1 MLIPGIFRY
10 IMALSVWET
19 ADGRILCTGIL
30 PYRAVRHLPTH
41 MLISKKENVMKK
53 AIVLSL
59 ALTLALGMTGCAK
72 TENAPAAESSV
83 ETVSEASSEAAEETT
98 TEAAEETSTAA
109 AEEASK
115 SEGVMNYEEY
125 MAAELDSEVVVETY
139 VQAKQS
145 WWEDKATFY
154 TQDKDGAYFIY
165 NMPCSEEDYE
175 KLVPGTKIK
184 VTGYKAEWSGEI
196 EVADVS
202 SFEIEDGEYIAEP
215 LDVTDLL
222 GKDELI
228 DHQNELVSFKGM
240 TVEAAGQDADGNDVA
255 YLYNYDG
262 SGSEGDDLY
271 FNVSLNGETYTFT
284 VESYLCDKDSDV
296 YKAVEALNIGDK
308 IDMEG
313 FLYWYE
319 GVNPHITSVTAAE

>member
-1 MLIPGIFRY
+1 
-10 IMALSVWET
+10 
-19 ADGRILCTGIL
+19 
-30 PYRAVRHLPTH
+30 
-41 MLISKKENVMKK
+41 MKK

-115 SEGVMNYEEY
+115 SEGVLNYEEY

>member
-1 MLIPGIFRY
+1 
-10 IMALSVWET
+10 MALSLTFAFPAAVMAEDTTVAEET
-19 ADGRILCTGIL
+19 AD
-30 PYRAVRHLPTH
+30 
-41 MLISKKENVMKK
+41 
-53 AIVLSL
+53 
-59 ALTLALGMTGCAK
+59 
-72 TENAPAAESSV
+72 
-83 ETVSEASSEAAEETT
+83 
-98 TEAAEETSTAA
+98 STAEDA
-109 AEEASK
+109 DVK
-115 SEGVMNYEEY
+115 SEGVMTHDEY
-125 MAAELDSEVVVETY
+125 LAAAVDDEVTIETY

-255 YLYNYDG
+255 FLYNYDG

>member
-1 MLIPGIFRY
+1 
-10 IMALSVWET
+10 MALSLTFAFPT
-19 ADGRILCTGIL
+19 A
-30 PYRAVRHLPTH
+30 
-41 MLISKKENVMKK
+41 VM
-53 AIVLSL
+53 
-59 ALTLALGMTGCAK
+59 
-72 TENAPAAESSV
+72 AED
-83 ETVSEASSEAAEETT
+83 TTAAEETADD
-98 TEAAEETSTAA
+98 TEAADSTAEDA
-109 AEEASK
+109 DVK
-115 SEGVMNYEEY
+115 SEGVMTHDEY
-125 MAAELDSEVVVETY
+125 LAAAVDDEVTIETY

>member
-1 MLIPGIFRY
+1 
-10 IMALSVWET
+10 
-19 ADGRILCTGIL
+19 
-30 PYRAVRHLPTH
+30 
-41 MLISKKENVMKK
+41 MKK
-53 AIVLSL
+53 LLAMVLTVS
-59 ALTLALGMTGCAK
+59 MTAAMVGCGQAAET
-72 TENAPAAESSV
+72 TETAAESTAV
-83 ETVSEASSEAAEETT
+83 ETVESTAAEETA
-98 TEAAEETSTAA
+98 TESAEESTA
-109 AEEASK
+109 AEEAAGDVLSYADY
-115 SEGVMNYEEY
+115 V
-125 MAAELDSEVVVETY
+125 AADLDSEVTIESY

-196 EVADVS
+196 EIADVS

-228 DHQNELVSFKGM
+228 DHQNQHVTYTDL
-240 TVEAAGQDADGNDVA
+240 TVEAAGQDADGNDVP

-271 FNVSLNGETYTFT
+271 FNVSSNGETYTFL

-296 YKAVEALNIGDK
+296 YKAVKNLQIGDT
-308 IDMEG
+308 IDAEG

-319 GVNPHITSVTAAE
+319 GVNPHITAITVK

>member
-1 MLIPGIFRY
+1 MKKKTLALTMA
-10 IMALSVWET
+10 MAL
-19 ADGRILCTGIL
+19 
-30 PYRAVRHLPTH
+30 
-41 MLISKKENVMKK
+41 
-53 AIVLSL
+53 VLSL
-59 ALTLALGMTGCAK
+59 AACGNS
-72 TENAPAAESSV
+72 NADVAAES
-83 ETVSEASSEAAEETT
+83 TAAAT
-98 TEAAEETSTAA
+98 TEAATEAATTEAATEASTEA
-109 AEEASK
+109 AEAVADEK
-115 SEGVMNYEEY
+115 SEGVMTYEEY
-125 MAAELDSEVVVETY
+125 MAAPLDSEVVIETY

-215 LDVTDLL
+215 LDVTNLL

>member
-1 MLIPGIFRY
+1 
-10 IMALSVWET
+10 MALSLTFAFPT
-19 ADGRILCTGIL
+19 A
-30 PYRAVRHLPTH
+30 
-41 MLISKKENVMKK
+41 VM
-53 AIVLSL
+53 
-59 ALTLALGMTGCAK
+59 
-72 TENAPAAESSV
+72 AED
-83 ETVSEASSEAAEETT
+83 TTAAEETADD
-98 TEAAEETSTAA
+98 TEAADSTAEDA
-109 AEEASK
+109 DVK
-115 SEGVMNYEEY
+115 SEGVMTHDEY
-125 MAAELDSEVVVETY
+125 LAAAVDDEVTIETY

-215 LDVTDLL
+215 LDVTNLL

-255 YLYNYDG
+255 FLYNYDG

>member
-1 MLIPGIFRY
+1 
-10 IMALSVWET
+10 
-19 ADGRILCTGIL
+19 
-30 PYRAVRHLPTH
+30 
-41 MLISKKENVMKK
+41 MKK

-83 ETVSEASSEAAEETT
+83 EAVSEASSEAAEETT

-115 SEGVMNYEEY
+115 SEGVLNYEEY

-196 EVADVS
+196 EVADIS

>member
-1 MLIPGIFRY
+1 MKKRLVLL
-10 IMALSVWET
+10 MALS
-19 ADGRILCTGIL
+19 
-30 PYRAVRHLPTH
+30 
-41 MLISKKENVMKK
+41 
-53 AIVLSL
+53 
-59 ALTLALGMTGCAK
+59 LTVAF
-72 TENAPAAESSV
+72 PAAVMAED
-83 ETVSEASSEAAEETT
+83 TTAAEETADD
-98 TEAAEETSTAA
+98 TEAADSTAEDA
-109 AEEASK
+109 DVK
-115 SEGVMNYEEY
+115 SEGVMTHDEY
-125 MAAELDSEVVVETY
+125 LAAAVDDEVTIETY

>member
-1 MLIPGIFRY
+1 
-10 IMALSVWET
+10 
-19 ADGRILCTGIL
+19 
-30 PYRAVRHLPTH
+30 
-41 MLISKKENVMKK
+41 MKK
-53 AIVLSL
+53 RLVLLMVLSL
-59 ALTLALGMTGCAK
+59 TFAF
-72 TENAPAAESSV
+72 PAAVMAED
-83 ETVSEASSEAAEETT
+83 TTAAEETADD
-98 TEAAEETSTAA
+98 TEAADSTAEDA
-109 AEEASK
+109 DVK
-115 SEGVMNYEEY
+115 SEGVMTHDEY
-125 MAAELDSEVVVETY
+125 LAAAVDDEVTIETY

>member
-1 MLIPGIFRY
+1 MKKRLVLL
-10 IMALSVWET
+10 MALSLT
-19 ADGRILCTGIL
+19 FAF
-30 PYRAVRHLPTH
+30 PAV
-41 MLISKKENVMKK
+41 VM
-53 AIVLSL
+53 
-59 ALTLALGMTGCAK
+59 
-72 TENAPAAESSV
+72 AED
-83 ETVSEASSEAAEETT
+83 TTAAEETADD
-98 TEAAEETSTAA
+98 TEAADSTAEDA
-109 AEEASK
+109 DVK
-115 SEGVMNYEEY
+115 SEGVMTHDEY
-125 MAAELDSEVVVETY
+125 LAAAVDDEVTIETY